1 MNKEMFLARLEM
13 ELYGLP
19 KDDIA
24 ERLAFYSEMI
34 DDRIEEGLTEE
45 EAVAGIGPIEDIV
58 SQTISEIPLT
68 KLVKEKIKPERSL
81 KGWELALIIIGFPLW
96 FPLLIAGLAIVFS
109 FYVVIWS
116 VVISLWAAVVS
127 VGASALFGTVVSV
140 VQFVNGRAVPALAL
154 LGMSL
159 AAAGL
164 AILMF
169 FACIGLTKG
178 AAKLTGKIALGIKSM
193 FIKKEK

>member
-1 MNKEMFLARLEM
+1 M

-109 FYVVIWS
+109 FYVVIWA
-116 VVISLWAAVVS
+116 VVVYLWAAVVS
-127 VGASALFGTVVSV
+127 VGASALFGTLVSV
-140 VQFVNGRAVPALAL
+140 VQFVNGRTVPGLAL

>member
-34 DDRIEEGLTEE
+34 DDRIEEGLSEE

-116 VVISLWAAVVS
+116 VVVSLWAAVVS

-140 VQFVNGRAVPALAL
+140 VQFVNGRAVPGLAL

>member
-116 VVISLWAAVVS
+116 VVVSLWAAVVS

-140 VQFVNGRAVPALAL
+140 VQFVNGRTVPGLAL

-164 AILMF
+164 TILMF